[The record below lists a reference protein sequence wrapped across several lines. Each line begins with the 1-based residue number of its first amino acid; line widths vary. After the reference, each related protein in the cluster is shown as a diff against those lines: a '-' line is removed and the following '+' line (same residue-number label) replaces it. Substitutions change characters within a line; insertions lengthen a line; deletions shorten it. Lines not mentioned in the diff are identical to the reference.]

1 MHYLQRILLLV
12 FIQSLVSFTQA
23 AVIHDLNC
31 NKLINPLGIDT
42 TTPMFGW
49 KVKSTLQADEQT
61 HYQILVASS
70 LELLNENVGDLWD
83 SGKVKSSEQIAINYN
98 GKKLKSGDVAYWK
111 VKTWTLKEGEQSWS
125 KTAHFSV
132 GLLNSSD
139 WQGQFISFNPMG
151 VRNIQS
157 PLFWKRFNIN
167 ETNKKYLLHVNSLG
181 YHEVHLNGK
190 KIGDAV
196 LQPAVSQTDK
206 RSLICTYD
214 LTELIQA
221 GNNDLVLW
229 LSEGW
234 CRTDGTNRLCPYPTF
249 RAQIQEID
257 STGKVTNTVTT
268 DETWKARESGYASPG
283 SWRPFE
289 FNGEE
294 VDAQVMLADFS
305 KPTLEQ
311 ALWGKAS
318 IAKVAA
324 HTATPQMVEPARIIN
339 SLHPLSIK
347 RYGDSCWLIDFGK
360 CLTGFVEINFSPL
373 QTNQKVMIEYAD
385 CLEANEKFP
394 DNRRGDFKD
403 IYFASGKKNEKFIN
417 KFNFH
422 GFRYIKLSG
431 IRRTP
436 KAEDIQAHLIHT
448 DYGTGARF
456 ESSDADL
463 NAIHDMIQYTIQ
475 CLTPAGYMIDCP
487 HIERLGYGG
496 DGNASTP
503 TLQTMYNVSPLIYNW
518 VQAWADVQ
526 RPDGG
531 MPHTAPA
538 PPYGAG
544 GGPYWCG
551 FFIIASWQNYIHY
564 KDNRLL
570 TKYYP
575 EMKKWLS
582 YVEKFSKD
590 DLLGKWE
597 NDPLRRNYFLG
608 DWAAPENVKVQ
619 DSTSVELVN
628 NCFVAICY
636 ETMSKIANI
645 RQEKKDAQ
653 NFASKAQKIRKKL
666 HAKHFHADKGSYST
680 GSQIDLCYPMLAKVT
695 PKNKVTHV
703 INTLKQYTQTNYKG
717 NLTTGL
723 VGVPIIT
730 QWATQAGEAE
740 FMYSMLKKRDYPSY
754 LYMIDNGATTTWEYW
769 NGYRSRIHNC
779 YNGIGSWFYEAL
791 GGITPDEKHPGF
803 EHVFIAPQYVDGLT
817 HVKVSKPTPYGSI
830 ASEWK
835 VDGKVFTLSV
845 SIPFGSSATVTLPG
859 SNKKQTIKSGD
870 YRFETVLK

>member
-1 MHYLQRILLLV
+1 MHKILRYILLL
-12 FIQSLVSFTQA
+12 FIQATALYAGASE
-23 AVIHDLNC
+23 IYDLRC
-31 NKLINPLGIDT
+31 EKLTNPLGIDR
-42 TTPMFGW
+42 TTPMLGW
-49 KVKSTLQADEQT
+49 KIKSASQADIQT
-61 HYQILVASS
+61 HYRILAATSIDK
-70 LELLNENVGDLWD
+70 LNENNGDLWD
-83 SGKVKSSEQIAINYN
+83 SGKIKSAEQVAINYQ
-98 GKKLKSGDVAYWK
+98 GKALKSGDMVYWK
-111 VKTWTLKEGEQSWS
+111 VKTWTQKEGELPWS
-125 KTAHFSV
+125 DAATFSI
-132 GLLNSSD
+132 GLLNTTD

-151 VRNIQS
+151 VRNVQS
-157 PLFWKRFNIN
+157 PIFWKRFNIN

-214 LTELIQA
+214 LSGLIQA
-221 GNNDLVLW
+221 GKNDLVLW

-234 CRTDGTNRLCPYPTF
+234 CRTDGANRLCQTPTL
-249 RAQIQEID
+249 RAQLQEINLAGESID
-257 STGKVTNTVTT
+257 VLAT
-268 DETWKARESGYASPG
+268 DDTWMARESGYASPG

-305 KPTLEQ
+305 KATLEQ
-311 ALWGKAS
+311 ASWGKAS
-318 IAKVAA
+318 IAEVAP
-324 HTATPQMVEPARIIN
+324 HTATPQMVEPARIAN
-339 SLHPLSIK
+339 SLKPVSIK
-347 RYGDSCWLIDFGK
+347 KYGDSCWLIDFGK

-373 QTNQKVMIEYAD
+373 QANQKVMIEYAD
-385 CLEANEKFP
+385 CLEANDKFP

-417 KFNFH
+417 KFNYH

-431 IRRTP
+431 VRRTP
-436 KAEDIQAHLIHT
+436 KADDIQAHLVHT
-448 DYGTGARF
+448 DYGTSSSF

-463 NAIHDMIQYTIQ
+463 NAIHNMIQYTIQ

-518 VQAWADVQ
+518 VQAWADIQ

-564 KDNRLL
+564 QDSRLIA
-570 TKYYP
+570 KFYP

-590 DLLGKWE
+590 NLLGKWE

-636 ETMSKIANI
+636 ETMSKIAKI
-645 RQEKKDAQ
+645 HQEKKDAQ
-653 NFASKAQKIRKKL
+653 QFASMAQKIRKKL
-666 HAKHFHADKGSYST
+666 HDKHFHADNGSYAT
-680 GSQIDLCYPMLAKVT
+680 GSQIDLCYPMLANVT
-695 PKNKVTHV
+695 PAKDVKKV
-703 INTLKQYTQTNYKG
+703 IQYLKEATQSQYKG

-723 VGVPIIT
+723 VGVPIVT
-730 QWATQAGEAE
+730 QWATMAKEAD

-779 YNGIGSWFYEAL
+779 FNGIGSWFYEAL
-791 GGITPDEKHPGF
+791 GGITPDEQQPGYKHF
-803 EHVFIAPQYVDGLT
+803 FVAPQPAKGLT
-817 HVKVSKPTPYGSI
+817 HVKVSKPTPYGDVC
-830 ASEWK
+830 SEWK
-835 VDGKVFTLSV
+835 IENNEFILSV
-845 SIPFGSSATVTLPG
+845 SVPFGSSATILLPG
-859 SNKKQTIKSGD
+859 SNKKQTVKCGEYTFRTTIK
-870 YRFETVLK
+870 

>member
-1 MHYLQRILLLV
+1 MHKILRFILLL
-12 FIQSLVSFTQA
+12 FIQATALFAGASE
-23 AVIHDLNC
+23 IYDLRC
-31 NKLINPLGIDT
+31 EKLTNPLGIDR
-42 TTPMFGW
+42 TTPMLGW
-49 KVKSTLQADEQT
+49 KVKSASQADVQT
-61 HYQILVASS
+61 HYRILVATSIDK
-70 LELLNENVGDLWD
+70 LNENNGDLWD
-83 SGKVKSSEQIAINYN
+83 SGKIRSAEQIAINYQ
-98 GKKLKSGDVAYWK
+98 GKTLKSGDMVYWK
-111 VKTWTLKEGEQSWS
+111 VKTWTQKEGELPWS
-125 KTAHFSV
+125 DAATFSI
-132 GLLNSSD
+132 GLLNTTD

-151 VRNIQS
+151 VRNVQS
-157 PLFWKRFNIN
+157 PIFWKRFNIN

-214 LTELIQA
+214 LSGLIQA
-221 GNNDLVLW
+221 GDNDLVLW

-234 CRTDGTNRLCPYPTF
+234 CRTDGANRLCKYPTL
-249 RAQIQEID
+249 RAQLQAID
-257 STGKVTNTVTT
+257 PAGESKNVLTT
-268 DETWKARESGYASPG
+268 DDTWMARESGYASPG

-305 KPTLEQ
+305 KATLEQ

-318 IAKVAA
+318 IAEVAA
-324 HTATPQMVEPARIIN
+324 HTATPQMVEPARIAN
-339 SLHPLSIK
+339 SLHPVSIK
-347 RYGDSCWLIDFGK
+347 KYGDSCWLIDFGK

-373 QTNQKVMIEYAD
+373 QASQKVMIEYAD
-385 CLEANEKFP
+385 CLEANDKFP

-431 IRRTP
+431 VRRTP
-436 KAEDIQAHLIHT
+436 KAEDIQAHLVHT
-448 DYGTGARF
+448 DYGTSSSF
-456 ESSDADL
+456 ESSDSDL
-463 NAIHDMIQYTIQ
+463 NAIHNMIQYTIQ

-518 VQAWADVQ
+518 VQAWADIQ

-564 KDNRLL
+564 QDSRLI
-570 TKYYP
+570 TKFYP

-590 DLLGKWE
+590 NLLGKWE

-645 RQEKKDAQ
+645 HQEKKDAQ
-653 NFASKAQKIRKKL
+653 QFASMAQKIRKKL
-666 HAKHFHADKGSYST
+666 HEKHFKAENGSYAT
-680 GSQIDLCYPMLAKVT
+680 GSQIDLCYPMLASVT
-695 PKNKVTHV
+695 PAKDVKKVV
-703 INTLKQYTQTNYKG
+703 QYLKEATQSQYKG

-723 VGVPIIT
+723 VGVPIVT
-730 QWATQAGEAE
+730 QWATMAKEAD

-791 GGITPDEKHPGF
+791 GGITPDEQQPGYKHF
-803 EHVFIAPQYVDGLT
+803 FVAPQPAQGLT
-817 HVKVSKPTPYGSI
+817 HIKVTKPTPYGDVC
-830 ASEWK
+830 SEWK
-835 VDGKVFTLSV
+835 IENNEFILSV
-845 SIPFGSSATVTLPG
+845 SVPFGSSATIVLPE
-859 SNKKQTIKSGD
+859 SNKKQTVKCGEYTFKTTI
-870 YRFETVLK
+870 